1 MLISWV
7 LEVKV
12 HRHSETLGSNTVQSK
27 YRERRLSFE
36 SKQTI
41 YNTWIENCITSTDEW
56 NGRNVV
62 QISKRKYLENVVNF
76 HMNQLDLKNTE
87 ISMVKCIILQIT
99 WFWHA
104 PRKSFWKRVSCLTWK
119 STSLWPFLITYPTE
133 KKISWCL
140 CKMCLNARL
149 LFEQF
154 KVDIYFT
161 NFGQVKIQLNRSFLL
176 TLDRSQLFYWVW
188 VRHDKKND
196 SNPLRLIKIQEPCA

>member
-119 STSLWPFLITYPTE
+119 STITLAIFDNLSY
-133 KKISWCL
+133 
-140 CKMCLNARL
+140 R
-149 LFEQF
+149 
-154 KVDIYFT
+154 
-161 NFGQVKIQLNRSFLL
+161 
-176 TLDRSQLFYWVW
+176 
-188 VRHDKKND
+188 KKNFLM
-196 SNPLRLIKIQEPCA
+196 SL